1 MKWENIEKEKDIL
14 TVHENG
20 RIIVPIDNN
29 DMLGDLLVEIK
40 IRNINKESFGV
51 TVNDKSM
58 IKGNEDGAYAYPLER
73 FVYNLGKDAKP
84 TELII
89 SIPTPGQYELK
100 DLQINST
107 NYQTVPKKSKYFK
120 KKIAYKTFTMK
131 VTP

>member
-73 FVYNLGKDAKP
+73 FVYNLEKMQSQP
-84 TELII
+84 SLII

-107 NYQTVPKKSKYFK
+107 NYQTVPKK
-120 KKIAYKTFTMK
+120 
-131 VTP
+131 

>member
-107 NYQTVPKKSKYFK
+107 NYQTIPKK
-120 KKIAYKTFTMK
+120 
-131 VTP
+131 